1 MSVFANATTGPAVP
15 ALSDDELSVPSAEGA
30 VPAVGSAVPPAGPV
44 RPVELD
50 VSTPHGDAVR
60 RWVEGVVGWQPVD
73 RTTSSWAPQVRL
85 VDVHARAG
93 APGLGLPVVL
103 IVTEEDDPA
112 LVAEAGA
119 VHAPAAVVVWP
130 ADRDRLVARVEQALA
145 APAPLRDG
153 ATTLRVGG
161 SAGGVGTT
169 TVSLALAGLA
179 AWRGGRV
186 LVVLRDAFLATG
198 VREVPADALA
208 APDLWEQ
215 GSPLPGVTAARAV
228 RVDGGRAATVEP
240 AVRDA
245 DLVLID
251 AGATCDVEVLVCRP
265 DAAGVA
271 GIEATTAAAIVV
283 NGAGALDV
291 GAVRRAAAPRRT
303 ITVPWSTRVARAG
316 LHARIPAGLPGAW
329 LRRLAPL
336 TPRGDRRADR
346 HGSGAREDPAAS
358 LGDQEAPCRTAT
370 TGAAT

>member
-1 MSVFANATTGPAVP
+1 MPRFANTTTGPAVP
-15 ALSDDELSVPSAEGA
+15 PLSEGELGLPSGD
-30 VPAVGSAVPPAGPV
+30 GAVPPAGPAL
-44 RPVELD
+44 PVELD
-50 VSTPHGDAVR
+50 LSSPHGDAVR
-60 RWVEGVVGWQPVD
+60 RWVEGVLGWQPVD
-73 RTTSSWAPQVRL
+73 RTASSLVPQVRL
-85 VDVHARAG
+85 VDVHARAS

-103 IVTEEDDPA
+103 IVTEDDDPA

-130 ADRDRLVARVEQALA
+130 GDRDRLVARVEQALA
-145 APAPLRDG
+145 TPAPLRDG

-161 SAGGVGTT
+161 AAGGVGTT

-179 AWRGGRV
+179 AWRGARV

-208 APDLWEQ
+208 APGLWEQ
-215 GSPLPGVTAARAV
+215 GSPLPGVAAARAV
-228 RVDGGRAATVEP
+228 RLDGGGTATVEP

-245 DLVLID
+245 DVVVVD
-251 AGATCDVEVLVCRP
+251 VGATCDVEVLVCRP

-283 NGAGALDV
+283 NGAGALDA
-291 GAVRRAAAPRRT
+291 GAVSRAAAPRRT

-316 LHARIPAGLPGAW
+316 LHGRIPAGLPGAW

-336 TPRGDRRADR
+336 TPRGERRADR
-346 HGSGAREDPAAS
+346 HGSGARGGPAAS
-358 LGDQEAPCRTAT
+358 LGEQEATSRSAT
-370 TGAAT
+370 MRAAT